1 MAPDKV
7 DHSLDHVLSD
17 LITAFHILHQHEV
30 FDEHG
35 QISVRN
41 PQDPTTFFTSNTPA
55 ILVSSKSD
63 LSQWHVA
70 DCSPVAS
77 PYPGCEI
84 NQELSSTTELYAHS
98 SMYHMYPGVQS
109 IIHAHCLSAIVYG
122 LCNSWGSMLQ
132 PSYLMAGFIGTS
144 PPIFDIA
151 RCYDNLPDSHPK
163 NLLINTAYI
172 GHELAA
178 RFCKSPDEEMEPSD
192 TPTDLPEQKVVFM
205 RGHGYTT
212 WAESIED
219 TVWRAIHIRRDA
231 DIQTAAMAQR
241 DATELEVV
249 YLSEQEAKD
258 CERTT
263 NFADQKQWL
272 AWTAQAD
279 RSGMYRNEMR
289 SLSSAG

>member
-1 MAPDKV
+1 MAPNKV
-7 DHSLDHVLSD
+7 EDSLDYLLSD
-17 LITAFHILHQHEV
+17 LITAFHILHQHGV

-55 ILVSSKSD
+55 ILVASKND
-63 LSQWHVA
+63 LSQWHVS
-70 DCSPVAS
+70 DSSPVAK
-77 PYPGCEI
+77 PYSGCEKNEEI
-84 NQELSSTTELYAHS
+84 SPNTELFAHS

-109 IIHAHCLSAIVYG
+109 IIHAHCLSTIAYG

-132 PSYLMAGFIGTS
+132 PSYLMAGFIGPS

-151 RCYDNLPDSHPK
+151 TCYDNLPDSHPK

-172 GHELAA
+172 GDELASTF
-178 RFCKSPDEEMEPSD
+178 RKSPDDDMEMNGA
-192 TPTDLPEQKVVFM
+192 PTDLPEQKVVFM

-212 WAESIED
+212 WAENIMD
-219 TVWRAIHIRRDA
+219 AVWRALHIRRDA

-258 CERTT
+258 CEKTT
-263 NFADQKQWL
+263 NFADKKQWM

-279 RSGMYRNEMR
+279 RCGMYRNNMR
-289 SLSSAG
+289 SLSHAA

>member
-1 MAPDKV
+1 
-7 DHSLDHVLSD
+7 
-17 LITAFHILHQHEV
+17 
-30 FDEHG
+30 
-35 QISVRN
+35 
-41 PQDPTTFFTSNTPA
+41 
-55 ILVSSKSD
+55 
-63 LSQWHVA
+63 
-70 DCSPVAS
+70 
-77 PYPGCEI
+77 
-84 NQELSSTTELYAHS
+84 
-98 SMYHMYPGVQS
+98 MYPGVQS

-192 TPTDLPEQKVVFM
+192 TPTDLPKQKVVFM

>member
-1 MAPDKV
+1 MAPNKV
-7 DHSLDHVLSD
+7 EDSLDYLLSD
-17 LITAFHILHQHEV
+17 LITAFHILHQHGV

-55 ILVSSKSD
+55 ILVASKND
-63 LSQWHVA
+63 LR
-70 DCSPVAS
+70 CEKNEEISP
-77 PYPGCEI
+77 
-84 NQELSSTTELYAHS
+84 NTELFAHS

-109 IIHAHCLSAIVYG
+109 IIHAHCLSTIAYG

-132 PSYLMAGFIGTS
+132 PSYLMAGFIGPS

-151 RCYDNLPDSHPK
+151 TCYDNLPDSHPK

-172 GHELAA
+172 GDELASTF
-178 RFCKSPDEEMEPSD
+178 RKSPDDDMEMNGA
-192 TPTDLPEQKVVFM
+192 PTDLPEQKVVFM

-212 WAESIED
+212 WAENIMD
-219 TVWRAIHIRRDA
+219 AVWRALHIRRDA

-258 CERTT
+258 CEKTT
-263 NFADQKQWL
+263 NFADKKQWM

-279 RSGMYRNEMR
+279 RCGMYRNNMR
-289 SLSSAG
+289 SLSHAA